1 MRNTL
6 SYRNEYNGHGR
17 GPEYNLNYTDLARE
31 KSRKAKQNGKLALL
45 VVILLMFLGAGSTI
59 WFWYWVFKNVFA
71 YVKKM

>member
-17 GPEYNLNYTDLARE
+17 GPEYNLDYSEAELEDR
-31 KSRKAKQNGKLALL
+31 RKFYQKGKLALL
-45 VVILLMFLGAGSTI
+45 LVILLMFLGAGGTI